1 MVALIQNLPSEENC
15 RIWRYENAQDKRFQ
29 RASLSRLCYGG
40 NVIVSLQKYNCA
52 RKEMELRCPKE
63 MLIFLL
69 WEIQLPLLWKC
80 KAGFCGQ
87 VCSRDLSPSYKDK
100 WGQFSFCLLL
110 DKRCYFLVP
119 ILKTQRNNFLFRIL
133 FIKHQEI
140 KILLLS
146 KYRTVV
152 FFPQTPNKV
161 YWRQY
166 KSKVGPINK
175 PRPSR
180 IWNFTA

>member
-1 MVALIQNLPSEENC
+1 MQALPSLKVC
-15 RIWRYENAQDKRFQ
+15 RLNWIVNRAHKINVSNAPRWAD
-29 RASLSRLCYGG
+29 CVMGG
-40 NVIVSLQKYNCA
+40 MRSFRCRSTTAL
-52 RKEMELRCPKE
+52 LRCPKE